1 MKLVPLLL
9 MTALATWGQTAA
21 EAIRLVEGKQTPD
34 RRGMDGFTIEEL
46 MEKFRVP
53 GVSVAVIKDFQV
65 HWAKGWGY
73 ADAEAK
79 TPVVAETMFQAAS
92 MSKPV
97 AALGS
102 LKAVERGL
110 FTLDQDV
117 NTILKTW
124 KVPGNP
130 FVAGRP
136 VTPRGL
142 MSHTSGTGDGF
153 GYPGYEPGTKL
164 PTMVELM
171 EGKPPSITGPVRL
184 VRPPFDAAQYSGG
197 AVTIQQLALSDAAG
211 KEFAPLM
218 QEWVLG
224 PIGMTNST
232 YQQPLPADREKQAAR
247 AHNGAGKGGPAR
259 WHVYP
264 EMAAAGLWTTAT
276 DLAKFLIEVQLALQG
291 KSAKVV
297 GQKTVQEMV
306 TPVGVAPF
314 AVGFQI
320 GKSGEGWY
328 FEHGGANFG
337 FRSDMVAHRVKGYG
351 VVILT
356 NSDSGGILTREI
368 RERVA
373 RAYGWDTLDKPVLR

>member
-1 MKLVPLLL
+1 
-9 MTALATWGQTAA
+9 MTAFAAWAQTSA
-21 EAIRLVEGKQTPD
+21 EAIRLVEGRQTPN
-34 RRGMDGFTIEEL
+34 RQGMDGFTIEEL
-46 MEKFRVP
+46 MEKFHVP
-53 GVSVAVIKDFQV
+53 GVSVAVIRDFEV
-65 HWAKGWGY
+65 HWAKAWGY

-79 TPVVAETMFQAAS
+79 TPVTPETMFQAAS

-130 FVAGRP
+130 FVPGCP

-142 MSHTSGTGDGF
+142 TSHTSGTGDGF
-153 GYPGYEPGTKL
+153 GFPGYAPGTKV
-164 PTMVELM
+164 PTVLEILD
-171 EGKPPSITGPVRL
+171 GRAPSNTGPVRL
-184 VRPPFDAAQYSGG
+184 VRAPFEAVQYSGG

-232 YQQPLPADREKQAAR
+232 YQQPLPLEREKQAAR
-247 AHNGAGKGGPAR
+247 AHNGAGKGSAAR

-276 DLAKFLIEVQLALQG
+276 DLAKFLIDVQLTLQG
-291 KSAKVV
+291 KSSKVV
-297 GQKTVQEMV
+297 GQKTMQEMV
-306 TPVGVAPF
+306 TPVGVGPYG
-314 AVGFQI
+314 VGFRI
-320 GKSGEGWY
+320 SKYGEGWY
-328 FEHGGANFG
+328 FEHGGSNFG
-337 FRSDMVAHRVKGYG
+337 FRSDMAAHRVKGYG

-356 NSDSGGILTREI
+356 NGDNGDVLTREI

>member
-1 MKLVPLLL
+1 MKPIPLLL
-9 MTALATWGQTAA
+9 MMAVTVWGQTAA
-21 EAIRLVEGKQTPD
+21 DAVRLVEGKQTPD

-171 EGKPPSITGPVRL
+171 EGKPPSNTGPVRL

-232 YQQPLPADREKQAAR
+232 YQQPLPPEREKQAAR
-247 AHNGAGKGGPAR
+247 AHNGAGKGSAAR

-276 DLAKFLIEVQLALQG
+276 DLAKFLIEVQLTLQG
-291 KSAKVV
+291 KSGKVV
-297 GQKTVQEMV
+297 NQRTMQEMV
-306 TPVGVAPF
+306 TPVGVGPF

-320 GKSGEGWY
+320 GKSGEG
-328 FEHGGANFG
+328 
-337 FRSDMVAHRVKGYG
+337 
-351 VVILT
+351 
-356 NSDSGGILTREI
+356 
-368 RERVA
+368 
-373 RAYGWDTLDKPVLR
+373 